1 LPGAQPDVYLGH
13 TPARQGGSDTR
24 GKEGTAYGPAAARS
38 TGTLD
43 DLLAEVALTYPLTAY
58 TAMSEDDE
66 ESALDDQILAALVS
80 P

>member
-1 LPGAQPDVYLGH
+1 MDPQQPDH
-13 TPARQGGSDTR
+13 
-24 GKEGTAYGPAAARS
+24 